1 MVSLTGYS
9 VLVVSLDRLLC
20 SVFLVLCAKS
30 MVYGH
35 QQDAHIALRN
45 EDCSGGGGTP
55 CCSLSC
61 TSCCCCPRNFWEVV
75 HEFSEDQ
82 KKQFLQ
88 FVTGTDRVPLGGLS
102 KLKFM
107 IVKNGSD
114 SDRYCGLSPH

>member
-1 MVSLTGYS
+1 MNASC
-9 VLVVSLDRLLC
+9 R
-20 SVFLVLCAKS
+20 
-30 MVYGH
+30 
-35 QQDAHIALRN
+35 
-45 EDCSGGGGTP
+45 
-55 CCSLSC
+55 SLSVEHRGTHMHTC
-61 TSCCCCPRNFWEVV
+61 YTVGLEGAAEMKLLILFRNFWGVV

-114 SDRYCGLSPH
+114 SDR

>member
-1 MVSLTGYS
+1 MDSWCLS
-9 VLVVSLDRLLC
+9 SNSAAVVS
-20 SVFLVLCAKS
+20 
-30 MVYGH
+30 
-35 QQDAHIALRN
+35 
-45 EDCSGGGGTP
+45 
-55 CCSLSC
+55 
-61 TSCCCCPRNFWEVV
+61 RNFWEVV

-114 SDRYCGLSPH
+114 SDRCV

>member
-1 MVSLTGYS
+1 MYVCRIRVWAQLMALFSCRPDCDILRLQGLICCLYVLYS
-9 VLVVSLDRLLC
+9 WCYSSDSAAVVS
-20 SVFLVLCAKS
+20 
-30 MVYGH
+30 
-35 QQDAHIALRN
+35 
-45 EDCSGGGGTP
+45 
-55 CCSLSC
+55 
-61 TSCCCCPRNFWEVV
+61 RNFWEVV

-114 SDRYCGLSPH
+114 SDRCV